1 MNRGLVAVV
10 VAGIVAAAAVIV
22 LMRDDGAE
30 SPSAVS
36 EDSST
41 STEVESIST
50 TSSQGST
57 TVGTGSTGCDVVDVR
72 VTANGPI
79 DGVGIRSN
87 PEFEVTATFLESG
100 GDAILHVNTGYQDEA
115 NDQWVTFTWI
125 EGGNLPTAE
134 EAAVPNGIYDAASGA
149 LTGTETLHHY
159 VDFEPA
165 AGSPIAAPFTATYEP
180 ANLVVTGSVVLSDG
194 SHTFTLAAQQ
204 IDILEGPGCPVVTD
218 NPAP

>member
-10 VAGIVAAAAVIV
+10 VAGIIAAAAVVV
-22 LMRDDGAE
+22 LLRDDAE
-30 SPSAVS
+30 SASAVS

-41 STEVESIST
+41 STEVESVSTT

-57 TVGTGSTGCDVVDVR
+57 TVGTASSDCDVVDVR

-134 EAAVPNGIYDAASGA
+134 EAAVPNGIYDPASGA
-149 LTGTETLHHY
+149 LSGTETLHHY
-159 VDFEPA
+159 VDFEPV

-194 SHTFTLAAQQ
+194 SHTFTLAAKQ

-218 NPAP
+218 TP